1 MKSLVDKIIKMGSRN
16 LADKL
21 QGDEQLMRQVM
32 SMFGILSDLYGP
44 DKLVLKA
51 GKLDA
56 LDLMRSSRIEDR
68 ILALERLVFEDPTID
83 KVRKPDE
90 YETVLS
96 EIEDEIADTIAR
108 RRVEDKI
115 EKRISDRMQQRHE
128 DYVNEIKLQILK
140 EDSGPDTPETLR
152 KLEELE
158 RLEARQLAR
167 SAMEIIRPASMSEI
181 VGQDR
186 AVRALLAKVASP
198 FPQHVILYGPPGV
211 GKTTAARLALEEAKK
226 VKLAPFAA
234 DAQFIEV
241 DGTTLRW
248 DPREV
253 TNPLLGSV
261 HDPIYQGAK
270 RDLAEG
276 GVPEP
281 KLGLVTDAHGGVL
294 FIDEIGEMDPILLNK
309 LLKVMED
316 KRVTFDSSYY
326 DSTDPNV
333 PQYIRRLFEQGAPAD
348 FVLIGATTR
357 DPDDLNP
364 ALRSRTAEVFFEPLT
379 QKHIQEIVRNAAA
392 KLDVKI
398 DPDIPAIVSDYTIEG
413 RKATSLLVDAYGLA
427 LFHQVEPGGA
437 GATTGDGTAASA
449 VAEAGTESGPDADAG
464 TVGVTITR
472 SDLEETI
479 RLGRLSP
486 YVHAR
491 ASHTSEVGKVFG
503 LGVAGFLG
511 SVIEIEAVTFP
522 AREEAKGA
530 IRFNE
535 TAGSMAKDSV
545 FNAASVFRRVT
556 GQDMADYDVHVNVV
570 GGGDI
575 DGPSA
580 GTAVLL
586 AILSSVYS
594 CPIRQDVAVTGEL
607 SIQGKVRE
615 VGGIFEKIYGARQ
628 AGIRKVIMPAEN
640 AKDVPDDIT
649 GIEVVLVA
657 SVSEAFTHVFE
668 GDIDFRRPNEE

>member
-96 EIEDEIADTIAR
+96 DIEDEIADTIAR

-128 DYVNEIKLQILK
+128 DYVNEIKMQILK

-158 RLEARQLAR
+158 QLEARQLAR

-234 DAQFIEV
+234 DARFVEV

-326 DSTDPNV
+326 DPADPNV
-333 PQYIRRLFEQGAPAD
+333 PQYIKRLFEQGAPAD

-357 DPDDLNP
+357 DPDDLSP

-392 KLDVKI
+392 KLDVET
-398 DPDIPAIVSDYTIEG
+398 DADIPAIVSDYTIEG

-427 LFHQVEPGGA
+427 LFRQVQSDRGGA
-437 GATTGDGTAASA
+437 G
-449 VAEAGTESGPDADAG
+449 
-464 TVGVTITR
+464 GVTITR
-472 SDLEETI
+472 ADLEETI

-491 ASHTSEVGKVFG
+491 ATQTSEVGKVFG

-530 IRFNE
+530 IRFYE

-545 FNAASVFRRVT
+545 FNAASVFRRIT

-586 AILSSVYS
+586 AIISSVYS

-649 GIEVVLVA
+649 GIEVVPVA
-657 SVSEAFTHVFE
+657 SVSEAFAHVFD
-668 GDIDFRRPNEE
+668 GDISFRKPNEE

>member
-1 MKSLVDKIIKMGSRN
+1 VHRGTDERGFAYMKSLVKKFSKMGSRN
-16 LADKL
+16 LAGKL
-21 QGDEQLMRQVM
+21 QDDEQLVRQVM
-32 SMFGILSDLYGP
+32 ALFEILSDIYGP
-44 DKLVLKA
+44 DRLVLKA

-56 LDLMRSSRIEDR
+56 LSLMRSTELEDR
-68 ILALERLVFEDPTID
+68 ILALERMVFEDPTID
-83 KVRKPDE
+83 RKPSPNE
-90 YETVLS
+90 YESVLAD
-96 EIEDEIADTIAR
+96 IEEEIADVIAR
-108 RRVEDKI
+108 RRVEEKI
-115 EKRISDRMQQRHE
+115 EKQISDRMQQRHE
-128 DYVNEIKLQILK
+128 DYVNEIRLQILK
-140 EDSGPDTPETLR
+140 EDAGPDKEETLR
-152 KLEELE
+152 KLAELE
-158 RLEARQLAR
+158 NLEKRQLSR
-167 SAMEIIRPASMSEI
+167 SALEIVRPTSMSEI

-226 VKLAPFAA
+226 VALTPFGGESK
-234 DAQFIEV
+234 FVEV

-294 FIDEIGEMDPILLNK
+294 FIDEIGEMDPLLLNK

-316 KRVTFDSSYY
+316 KRVKFESSYY
-326 DSTDPNV
+326 DPSDPNV
-333 PQYIRRLFEQGAPAD
+333 PSYIKKLFEEGAPAD

-357 DPDDLNP
+357 DPSELSP
-364 ALRSRTAEVFFEPLT
+364 ALRSRTAEVYFEPLN
-379 QKHIQEIVRNAAA
+379 QVDIAQIVRNAAG
-392 KLDVKI
+392 KLEVDMASE
-398 DPDIPAIVSDYTIEG
+398 IPSVVSDYTIEG
-413 RKATSLLVDAYGLA
+413 RKATSLLVDAYGIA
-427 LFHQVEPGGA
+427 LFRGMEQPSKGKGA
-437 GATTGDGTAASA
+437 DSGDNR
-449 VAEAGTESGPDADAG
+449 VK
-464 TVGVTITR
+464 ITLD
-472 SDLEETI
+472 DLEETI

-486 YVHAR
+486 YVHVR
-491 ASHTSEVGKVFG
+491 ASDNAEVGKVFG

-511 SVIEIEAVTFP
+511 SVIEFEAVAFP
-522 AREEAKGA
+522 AREAGKGT

-535 TAGSMAKDSV
+535 TAGSMTKDSV
-545 FNAASVFRRVT
+545 FNAASVFRFVT
-556 GQDMADYDVHVNVV
+556 NRDLADFDVHVNVV

-586 AILSSVYS
+586 AILSSVYN
-594 CPIRQDVAVTGEL
+594 CPVRQDVAVTGEL
-607 SIQGKVRE
+607 SIQGKVRA

-628 AGIRKVIMPAEN
+628 AGIKKVIVPAEN
-640 AKDVPDDIT
+640 AKDVPPGIT
-649 GIEVVLVA
+649 GIEVVSVTDVA
-657 SVSEAFTHVFE
+657 DAFEHIFQGDAVF
-668 GDIDFRRPNEE
+668 GDLDRE

>member
-96 EIEDEIADTIAR
+96 DIEDEIADTIAR

-128 DYVNEIKLQILK
+128 DYVNEIKMQILK

-158 RLEARQLAR
+158 QLEARQLAR

-234 DAQFIEV
+234 DARFVEV

-326 DSTDPNV
+326 DPADPNV
-333 PQYIRRLFEQGAPAD
+333 PQYIKRLFEQGAPAD

-357 DPDDLNP
+357 DPDDLSP

-392 KLDVKI
+392 KLDVET
-398 DPDIPAIVSDYTIEG
+398 DADIPAIVSDYTIEG
-413 RKATSLLVDAYGLA
+413 RQATSLLVDAYGLA
-427 LFHQVEPGGA
+427 LFRQVQSDRGGA
-437 GATTGDGTAASA
+437 G
-449 VAEAGTESGPDADAG
+449 
-464 TVGVTITR
+464 GVTITR
-472 SDLEETI
+472 ADLEETI

-491 ASHTSEVGKVFG
+491 ATQTSEVGKVFG

-545 FNAASVFRRVT
+545 FNAASVFRRIT

-586 AILSSVYS
+586 AIISSVYPAPSGRMWPSRAS
-594 CPIRQDVAVTGEL
+594 CRSRARCARWAAYLRKYTG
-607 SIQGKVRE
+607 QGKRA
-615 VGGIFEKIYGARQ
+615 YARSSCRPKTPKMSPM
-628 AGIRKVIMPAEN
+628 ISPA
-640 AKDVPDDIT
+640 
-649 GIEVVLVA
+649 
-657 SVSEAFTHVFE
+657 
-668 GDIDFRRPNEE
+668 

>member
-96 EIEDEIADTIAR
+96 EIEDEIADTIAK

-128 DYVNEIKLQILK
+128 DYVNEIKMQILK

-316 KRVTFDSSYY
+316 KRVTFVSSYY
-326 DSTDPNV
+326 DSADPNV

-392 KLDVKI
+392 KLDVNI
-398 DPDIPAIVSDYTIEG
+398 DADIPAIVSDYTIEG

-427 LFHQVEPGGA
+427 LFHQVEPDGA
-437 GATTGDGTAASA
+437 GA
-449 VAEAGTESGPDADAG
+449 ESGPGAG
-464 TVGVTITR
+464 PGGVTITR

-594 CPIRQDVAVTGEL
+594 RPIRQDVAVTGEL

>member
-96 EIEDEIADTIAR
+96 DIEDEIADTIAR

-128 DYVNEIKLQILK
+128 DYVNEIKMQILK

-158 RLEARQLAR
+158 QLEARQLAR

-234 DAQFIEV
+234 DARFVEV

-326 DSTDPNV
+326 DPADPNV
-333 PQYIRRLFEQGAPAD
+333 PQYIKRLFEQGAPAD

-357 DPDDLNP
+357 DPDDLSP

-392 KLDVKI
+392 KLDVET
-398 DPDIPAIVSDYTIEG
+398 DADIPAIVSDYTIEG

-427 LFHQVEPGGA
+427 LFRQVQSDRGGA
-437 GATTGDGTAASA
+437 G
-449 VAEAGTESGPDADAG
+449 
-464 TVGVTITR
+464 GVTITR
-472 SDLEETI
+472 ADLEETI

-491 ASHTSEVGKVFG
+491 ATQTSEVGKVFG

-545 FNAASVFRRVT
+545 FNAASVFRRIT

-586 AILSSVYS
+586 AVLSSAYS

-649 GIEVVLVA
+649 GIEVVPVA
-657 SVSEAFTHVFE
+657 SVSEAFAHVFD
-668 GDIDFRRPNEE
+668 GDISFRKPNEE

>member
-56 LDLMRSSRIEDR
+56 LDLMRSSKIEDR

-83 KVRKPDE
+83 KVHKPDE
-90 YETVLS
+90 YEAVLS
-96 EIEDEIADTIAR
+96 DIEDEIADTIAR

-128 DYVNEIKLQILK
+128 DYVNEIKMQILK

-158 RLEARQLAR
+158 QLEARQLAR

-186 AVRALLAKVASP
+186 AVKALLAKVASP

-234 DAQFIEV
+234 DARFVEV

-326 DSTDPNV
+326 DPADPNV
-333 PQYIRRLFEQGAPAD
+333 PQYIKRLFEQGAPAD
-348 FVLIGATTR
+348 FVL
-357 DPDDLNP
+357 
-364 ALRSRTAEVFFEPLT
+364 
-379 QKHIQEIVRNAAA
+379 
-392 KLDVKI
+392 
-398 DPDIPAIVSDYTIEG
+398 
-413 RKATSLLVDAYGLA
+413 
-427 LFHQVEPGGA
+427 
-437 GATTGDGTAASA
+437 
-449 VAEAGTESGPDADAG
+449 
-464 TVGVTITR
+464 
-472 SDLEETI
+472 
-479 RLGRLSP
+479 
-486 YVHAR
+486 
-491 ASHTSEVGKVFG
+491 
-503 LGVAGFLG
+503 
-511 SVIEIEAVTFP
+511 
-522 AREEAKGA
+522 
-530 IRFNE
+530 
-535 TAGSMAKDSV
+535 
-545 FNAASVFRRVT
+545 
-556 GQDMADYDVHVNVV
+556 
-570 GGGDI
+570 
-575 DGPSA
+575 
-580 GTAVLL
+580 
-586 AILSSVYS
+586 
-594 CPIRQDVAVTGEL
+594 
-607 SIQGKVRE
+607 
-615 VGGIFEKIYGARQ
+615 
-628 AGIRKVIMPAEN
+628 
-640 AKDVPDDIT
+640 
-649 GIEVVLVA
+649 
-657 SVSEAFTHVFE
+657 
-668 GDIDFRRPNEE
+668 

>member
-1 MKSLVDKIIKMGSRN
+1 MKSLVDRIIKMGSRN

-56 LDLMRSSRIEDR
+56 LDLMRSSKIEDR

-83 KVRKPDE
+83 KVRRPDE

-128 DYVNEIKLQILK
+128 DYVNEIKMQILK

-158 RLEARQLAR
+158 ELEARQLAR

-186 AVRALLAKVASP
+186 AVKALLAKVASP

-234 DAQFIEV
+234 DARFVEV

-333 PQYIRRLFEQGAPAD
+333 PQYIKRLFEQGAPAD

-357 DPDDLNP
+357 DPDDLSP

-392 KLDVKI
+392 KLDVKV
-398 DPDIPAIVSDYTIEG
+398 DVDIPAIVSDYTIEG

-427 LFHQVEPGGA
+427 LFRQVQS
-437 GATTGDGTAASA
+437 DG
-449 VAEAGTESGPDADAG
+449 VA
-464 TVGVTITR
+464 ITR
-472 SDLEETI
+472 ADLEETI

-491 ASHTSEVGKVFG
+491 ASQTSEVGKIFG

-545 FNAASVFRRVT
+545 FNAASVFRRIT

-586 AILSSVYS
+586 AVLSSVYS

-649 GIEVVLVA
+649 GIEVVPVA

-668 GDIDFRRPNEE
+668 GDMDFRRPNEE

>member
-1 MKSLVDKIIKMGSRN
+1 MHALGEEF
-16 LADKL
+16 
-21 QGDEQLMRQVM
+21 DEQLMRQVM

-96 EIEDEIADTIAR
+96 DIEDEIADTIAR

-128 DYVNEIKLQILK
+128 DYVNEIKMQILK

-158 RLEARQLAR
+158 QLEARQLAR

-234 DAQFIEV
+234 DARFVEV

-326 DSTDPNV
+326 DPADPNV
-333 PQYIRRLFEQGAPAD
+333 PQYIKRLFEQGAPAD

-357 DPDDLNP
+357 DPDDLSP

-392 KLDVKI
+392 KLDVET
-398 DPDIPAIVSDYTIEG
+398 DADIPAIVSDYTIEG

-427 LFHQVEPGGA
+427 LFRQVQSDRGGA
-437 GATTGDGTAASA
+437 G
-449 VAEAGTESGPDADAG
+449 
-464 TVGVTITR
+464 GVTITR
-472 SDLEETI
+472 ADLEETI

-491 ASHTSEVGKVFG
+491 ATQTSEVGKVFG

-545 FNAASVFRRVT
+545 FNAASVFRRIT

-586 AILSSVYS
+586 AIISSVYS

-649 GIEVVLVA
+649 GIEVVPVA
-657 SVSEAFTHVFE
+657 SVSEAFAHVFD
-668 GDIDFRRPNEE
+668 GDISFRKPNEE

>member
-1 MKSLVDKIIKMGSRN
+1 MKSLVDKIMKMGSKN

-32 SMFGILSDLYGP
+32 AMFGILSDLYGP

-56 LDLMRSSRIEDR
+56 LDLMRSSKIQDR

-83 KVRKPDE
+83 KVRTPAE
-90 YETVLS
+90 YEAALAD
-96 EIEDEIADTIAR
+96 IEEEIADIIAK

-128 DYVNEIKLQILK
+128 DYVNEIKMQILK

-158 RLEARQLAR
+158 QLESRRLAR

-234 DAQFIEV
+234 DARFVEV

-326 DSTDPNV
+326 DPADPNV
-333 PQYIRRLFEQGAPAD
+333 PQYIKRLFEQGAPAD

-357 DPDDLNP
+357 DPDDLSP

-379 QKHIQEIVRNAAA
+379 QKHIQEIVRNAGA
-392 KLDVKI
+392 KLGVKM
-398 DPDIPAIVSDYTIEG
+398 DPEVCAIVSDYTIEG

-427 LFHQVEPGGA
+427 LFRQMQSSG
-437 GATTGDGTAASA
+437 ASA
-449 VAEAGTESGPDADAG
+449 DVAADAG
-464 TVGVTITR
+464 AGSAMITR
-472 SDLEETI
+472 ADLEETL

-486 YVHAR
+486 YVHAK
-491 ASHTSEVGKVFG
+491 ASNASEVGKVFG

-511 SVIEIEAVTFP
+511 SVIEIEAVVFA
-522 AREEAKGA
+522 AREDAKGA

-545 FNAASVFRRVT
+545 FNAASVFRRLT

-586 AILSSVYS
+586 AILSSVYA

-628 AGIRKVIMPAEN
+628 AGVRKVIIPTEN
-640 AKDVPDDIT
+640 VKDVPDDIT
-649 GIEVVLVA
+649 GIEIIPIS
-657 SVSEAFTHVFE
+657 SVSEAFSHVYD
-668 GDIDFRRPNEE
+668 GKIDFRKANEE

>member
-1 MKSLVDKIIKMGSRN
+1 MKSLVDRIIKMGSRN

-56 LDLMRSSRIEDR
+56 LDLMRSSKIEDR

-83 KVRKPDE
+83 KVRRPDE

-128 DYVNEIKLQILK
+128 DYVNEIKMQILK

-158 RLEARQLAR
+158 ELEARQLAR

-186 AVRALLAKVASP
+186 AVKALLAKVASP

-234 DAQFIEV
+234 DARFVEV

-333 PQYIRRLFEQGAPAD
+333 PQYIKRLFEQGAPAD

-357 DPDDLNP
+357 DPDDLSP

-392 KLDVKI
+392 KLDVKV
-398 DPDIPAIVSDYTIEG
+398 DVDIPAIVSDYTIEG
-413 RKATSLLVDAYGLA
+413 RKATSLMVDAYGLA
-427 LFHQVEPGGA
+427 LFRQVQS
-437 GATTGDGTAASA
+437 DG
-449 VAEAGTESGPDADAG
+449 VA
-464 TVGVTITR
+464 ITR
-472 SDLEETI
+472 ADLEETI

-491 ASHTSEVGKVFG
+491 ASQTSEVGKIFG

-545 FNAASVFRRVT
+545 FNAASVFRRIT

-586 AILSSVYS
+586 AVLSSVYS

-649 GIEVVLVA
+649 GIEVVPVA

-668 GDIDFRRPNEE
+668 GDMDFRRPNEE

>member
-1 MKSLVDKIIKMGSRN
+1 MKSLVDKIMKMGTRN

-21 QGDEQLMRQVM
+21 QDDEQLVRQVM
-32 SMFGILSDLYGP
+32 AMFEILSDLYGP

-83 KVRKPDE
+83 KVRMPAQFEKAMSD
-90 YETVLS
+90 
-96 EIEDEIADTIAR
+96 IEEEMADIIAR

-128 DYVNEIKLQILK
+128 DYVNEIKMQILK
-140 EDSGPDTPETLR
+140 EDSGPDTPESLR

-158 RLEARQLAR
+158 QLEARQLAR

-198 FPQHVILYGPPGV
+198 FPQHAILYGPPGV

-226 VKLAPFAA
+226 VRLAPFAP
-234 DAQFIEV
+234 DAQFVEV

-326 DSTDPNV
+326 DPADPNV
-333 PQYIRRLFEQGAPAD
+333 PKYIRRLFEQGAPAD

-357 DPDDLNP
+357 DPDDLSP

-379 QKHIQEIVRNAAA
+379 QKHIQEIVRNAAS
-392 KLDVKI
+392 KLGVGI
-398 DPDIPAIVSDYTIEG
+398 DDGIPAIVSDYTIEG

-427 LFHQVEPGGA
+427 LFRRMRS
-437 GATTGDGTAASA
+437 GDS
-449 VAEAGTESGPDADAG
+449 DADVDADSVYITKDDLSE
-464 TVGVTITR
+464 TV
-472 SDLEETI
+472 

-491 ASHTSEVGKVFG
+491 ASQTSVVGKVFG

-511 SVIEIEAVTFP
+511 SVIEIEAVAFP
-522 AREEAKGA
+522 AREQAKGT

-545 FNAASVFRRVT
+545 FNAASVFRRLT

-586 AILSSVYS
+586 AVLSSVYS
-594 CPIRQDVAVTGEL
+594 CPLRQDVAVTGEL

-628 AGIRKVIMPAEN
+628 AGIRKVILPAEN
-640 AKDVPDDIT
+640 LKDVPDGIT
-649 GIEVVLVA
+649 GIEVIPVS
-657 SVSEAFTHVFE
+657 SVSEAFSHVFV
-668 GDIDFRRPNEE
+668 GDIDFGKANEE

>member
-1 MKSLVDKIIKMGSRN
+1 MKSLVDKIIKMGSKN

-96 EIEDEIADTIAR
+96 DIEDEIADTIAR

-128 DYVNEIKLQILK
+128 DYVNEIKMQILK

-158 RLEARQLAR
+158 ELEARQLAR
-167 SAMEIIRPASMSEI
+167 SAMEIIRPAAMSEI

-226 VKLAPFAA
+226 VKLAPFAT
-234 DAQFIEV
+234 DARFVEV

-316 KRVTFDSSYY
+316 KRVAFDSSYY
-326 DSTDPNV
+326 DPADPNV
-333 PQYIRRLFEQGAPAD
+333 PKYIKRLFEQGAPAD

-357 DPDDLNP
+357 DPDDLSP

-392 KLDVKI
+392 KLGVKV

-427 LFHQVEPGGA
+427 LFRRVQSDGA
-437 GATTGDGTAASA
+437 GAG
-449 VAEAGTESGPDADAG
+449 
-464 TVGVTITR
+464 GVTITR
-472 SDLEETI
+472 DDLEETI

-491 ASHTSEVGKVFG
+491 ATQTSEVGKVFG

-522 AREEAKGA
+522 AREDAKGA
-530 IRFNE
+530 IRFND

-545 FNAASVFRRVT
+545 FNAASVFRRIT
-556 GQDMADYDVHVNVV
+556 GQDLADYDVHVNVV

-586 AILSSVYS
+586 AILSSIYS

-628 AGIRKVIMPAEN
+628 AGICKVIMPAEN

-649 GIEVVLVA
+649 GIEVVPVA
-657 SVSEAFTHVFE
+657 SVSEAFAHVFD
-668 GDIDFRRPNEE
+668 GDLDFRKPNEE

>member
-1 MKSLVDKIIKMGSRN
+1 MKSLVDKIIKMGSKN

-96 EIEDEIADTIAR
+96 DIEDEIADTIAR

-128 DYVNEIKLQILK
+128 DYVNEIKMQILK

-158 RLEARQLAR
+158 ELEARQLAR
-167 SAMEIIRPASMSEI
+167 SAMEIIRPAAMSEI

-234 DAQFIEV
+234 DARFVEV

-316 KRVTFDSSYY
+316 KRVAFDSSYY
-326 DSTDPNV
+326 DPADPNV
-333 PQYIRRLFEQGAPAD
+333 PKYIKRLFEQGAPAD

-357 DPDDLNP
+357 DPDDLSP

-392 KLDVKI
+392 KLGVKV

-427 LFHQVEPGGA
+427 LFRRVQSDGA
-437 GATTGDGTAASA
+437 GAG
-449 VAEAGTESGPDADAG
+449 
-464 TVGVTITR
+464 GVTITR
-472 SDLEETI
+472 DDLEETI

-491 ASHTSEVGKVFG
+491 ATQTSEVGKVFG

-522 AREEAKGA
+522 AREDAKGA
-530 IRFNE
+530 IRFND

-545 FNAASVFRRVT
+545 FNAASVFRRIT
-556 GQDMADYDVHVNVV
+556 GQDLADYDVHVNVV

-586 AILSSVYS
+586 AILSSIYS

-628 AGIRKVIMPAEN
+628 AGICKVIMPAEN

-649 GIEVVLVA
+649 GTEVVPVA
-657 SVSEAFTHVFE
+657 SVSEAFAHVFD
-668 GDIDFRRPNEE
+668 GDLDFRKPTEE

>member
-1 MKSLVDKIIKMGSRN
+1 MKSLVDKIIKMGSKN

-96 EIEDEIADTIAR
+96 DIEDEIADTIAR

-128 DYVNEIKLQILK
+128 DYVNEIKMQILK
-140 EDSGPDTPETLR
+140 EDSGLDTPETLR

-158 RLEARQLAR
+158 ELEARQLAR
-167 SAMEIIRPASMSEI
+167 SAMEIIRPAAMSEI

-234 DAQFIEV
+234 DARFVEV

-294 FIDEIGEMDPILLNK
+294 FIEEIGEMDPILLNK

-316 KRVTFDSSYY
+316 KRVAFDSSYY
-326 DSTDPNV
+326 DPADPNV
-333 PQYIRRLFEQGAPAD
+333 PKYIKRLFEQGAPAD

-357 DPDDLNP
+357 D
-364 ALRSRTAEVFFEPLT
+364 LRTTSARRC
-379 QKHIQEIVRNAAA
+379 VRAR
-392 KLDVKI
+392 
-398 DPDIPAIVSDYTIEG
+398 PRFSS
-413 RKATSLLVDAYGLA
+413 SL
-427 LFHQVEPGGA
+427 
-437 GATTGDGTAASA
+437 
-449 VAEAGTESGPDADAG
+449 
-464 TVGVTITR
+464 
-472 SDLEETI
+472 
-479 RLGRLSP
+479 
-486 YVHAR
+486 
-491 ASHTSEVGKVFG
+491 
-503 LGVAGFLG
+503 
-511 SVIEIEAVTFP
+511 
-522 AREEAKGA
+522 
-530 IRFNE
+530 
-535 TAGSMAKDSV
+535 
-545 FNAASVFRRVT
+545 
-556 GQDMADYDVHVNVV
+556 
-570 GGGDI
+570 
-575 DGPSA
+575 
-580 GTAVLL
+580 
-586 AILSSVYS
+586 
-594 CPIRQDVAVTGEL
+594 
-607 SIQGKVRE
+607 
-615 VGGIFEKIYGARQ
+615 
-628 AGIRKVIMPAEN
+628 
-640 AKDVPDDIT
+640 
-649 GIEVVLVA
+649 
-657 SVSEAFTHVFE
+657 
-668 GDIDFRRPNEE
+668 